1 MLTDHRPLPGL
12 RNSAFT
18 TPAGVANTPA
28 AMTKTV
34 TPLWT
39 VRKDAQRID
48 AQLLDVGP
56 AGWELQMSRNHVW
69 MSGRRFADRP
79 NAIAHG
85 EAIRRDLNQRDW
97 RG

>member
-1 MLTDHRPLPGL
+1 MSASLPA
-12 RNSAFT
+12 SSSPSSSSPT
-18 TPAGVANTPA
+18 TVRAIEVPRTTAKV
-28 AMTKTV
+28 V

-48 AQLLDVGP
+48 AELLDRGP
-56 AGWELQMSRNHVW
+56 AGWEVRMSKNHVW
-69 MSGRRFADRP
+69 MSGRRFSDRA

-85 EAIRRDLNQRDW
+85 EAARRDLEQREW

>member
-1 MLTDHRPLPGL
+1 MPRAT
-12 RNSAFT
+12 
-18 TPAGVANTPA
+18 V
-28 AMTKTV
+28 V

-48 AQLLDVGP
+48 AELLDRGP
-56 AGWELQMSRNHVW
+56 AGWELRMSKNHVW
-69 MSGRRFADRP
+69 MSGRRFSDRA

-85 EAIRRDLNQRDW
+85 EAVRRDLGGEW